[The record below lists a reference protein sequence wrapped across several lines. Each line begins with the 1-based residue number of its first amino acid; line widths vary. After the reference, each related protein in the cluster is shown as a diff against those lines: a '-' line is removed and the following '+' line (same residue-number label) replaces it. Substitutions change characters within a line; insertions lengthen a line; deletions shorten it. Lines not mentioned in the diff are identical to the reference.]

1 MMMETVYD
9 PYEMLLGDGQASPSS
24 DSLLFTNEVMLCDFN
39 NDYASISSVSNTLD
53 SAECDFDPIAF
64 EAFLNDFLSND
75 ASILKEQ
82 SMDLPLTPLEA
93 EPTTREI
100 GTDPMESVSTTRPIT
115 ITTANMHQFSKNS
128 IILIRTTNGNEI
140 GHSLQVE
147 TLPLTTTTA
156 ESYNFHFET
165 PISTTNDYQTED
177 TLPLTPSTLSESN
190 DETRSDSPEIS
201 PDNVYSTLLTNFDNL
216 PGKGPL
222 VLTNEEVKLIKQEG
236 YQVPNKLPLNKT
248 EEKLLK
254 KIRRKIKNKIS
265 AQESRRK
272 KKEYVDALE
281 KEIAKYV
288 DENNALKERM
298 ATIEKNQKKLAKE
311 RDLLRSMM
319 NKVTPQS
326 GTVLMAFAVF
336 FAVVFGI
343 WAPATNKSG
352 IDDRSLS
359 LENSFI
365 PSNNYQ
371 SAFATQ
377 KSLFEQQESTPS
389 NYVSDKF
396 KSRVLLSIDETDNH
410 HYGPYLPSKNE
421 YQSSFR
427 RESAA
432 PGYTYSHT
440 VEKYMNKKL
449 NSEKSIEE
457 AHDNNFKQTLADES
471 SSLDYIQEP
480 AHKKRKANYHM
491 SENFIV
497 VEETNEEMDAVLN
510 ESKQVKIIRVERTIP
525 AFGND
530 SLKLAH
536 QTIDK

>member
-1 MMMETVYD
+1 MMETLYD
-9 PYEMLLGDGQASPSS
+9 PYEMLFGDGQTSPSS
-24 DSLLFTNEVMLCDFN
+24 DALLFTNEVMLGDFN
-39 NDYASISSVSNTLD
+39 NDSPSISSVSNTLD

-64 EAFLNDFLSND
+64 ETFLNDFLSND
-75 ASILKEQ
+75 ALILKEQ
-82 SMDLPLTPLEA
+82 SMDLPLTSLEA

-100 GTDPMESVSTTRPIT
+100 GTDPMESVPTTRPIT
-115 ITTANMHQFSKNS
+115 IATANISQFSNNP
-128 IILIRTTNGNEI
+128 IILIRTTSGNEI
-140 GHSLQVE
+140 GNSLRVE
-147 TLPLTTTTA
+147 NLPLATTTT
-156 ESYNFHFET
+156 ESYNFQFET
-165 PISTTNDYQTED
+165 PISTTNDYQMED
-177 TLPLTPSTLSESN
+177 ILPLTPSTLSESN
-190 DETRSDSPEIS
+190 DETRSDSPESS
-201 PDNVYSTLLTNFDNL
+201 PDNVYSKMLTNFDNL
-216 PGKGPL
+216 PDKGPL
-222 VLTNEEVKLIKQEG
+222 VLTNEEIKLIKQEG

-248 EEKLLK
+248 EEKMLK

-319 NKVTPQS
+319 NKATPQS
-326 GTVLMAFAVF
+326 STVLMAFAVF

-343 WAPATNKSG
+343 WAPVTNKSG
-352 IDDRSLS
+352 IDDKSLS

-396 KSRVLLSIDETDNH
+396 KSRVLLSIDENDNH
-410 HYGPYLPSKNE
+410 HYGPYLPSKNK
-421 YQSSFR
+421 YQSSLQL
-427 RESAA
+427 ESAA
-432 PGYTYSHT
+432 PGYTYSQT

-449 NSEKSIEE
+449 NSGKSIEE
-457 AHDNNFKQTLADES
+457 AHNNNFKRTLADES
-471 SSLDYIQEP
+471 SSLGYIHGP
-480 AHKKRKANYHM
+480 SYKKRQTNYHVN
-491 SENFIV
+491 ENFVV
-497 VEETNEEMDAVLN
+497 VEETNEEMDVVLN
-510 ESKQVKIIRVERTIP
+510 ESKQVKIIRVEQTIP

-530 SLKLAH
+530 SLKSAR